1 MCPKKSL
8 LSAQFAGPRPWYWL
22 SHMRNELEENLDCP
36 VTTLADPDG
45 DSSSFTSQAY
55 DIK

>member
-8 LSAQFAGPRPWYWL
+8 LSAQFAGTRPWYWL
-22 SHMRNELEENLDCP
+22 LHMRNELEGNLDCL
-36 VTTLADPDG
+36 VTTYADPDG
-45 DSSSFTSQAY
+45 DTTSVTSQAY